1 MSSMKKRA
9 SLSISTIKFSN
20 SKKILKSLKEQES
33 NISENELPNINDLR
47 IDTESISTSDYQIPN
62 NKAFC
67 KMLSSSVV
75 DNSFNSYDD
84 NSFKNSKYGKK
95 SNTLPIMGSTH
106 KSGDK
111 RLSDINETNDIRKE
125 LFRHSSGKITKTNLD
140 DCVETSPKFTDVNIN
155 VFETDPKD
163 IARQMCLMNAKIF
176 KQITQDELLS
186 LAWNKPNKKVKAP
199 NIVLMTEQFN
209 KITLWV
215 SNNILSSALPSE
227 RTQKIARF
235 IYIEKACLKNND
247 FHSLKSIISALE
259 STPIHRLE
267 KTWMLL
273 PKKEKAKHKKYATL
287 MSMERNSEEYR
298 KYLQE
303 CKGAKIPYLGLYL
316 SDITYLFEAIEKE
329 KTLSQV
335 KLEQK
340 LKLDRLLNEFEEYQK
355 AANYQF
361 NEIQWIQQELNSEK
375 FINEIQHTQ
384 DEHYLTS
391 IQLEPKKNKSEQDST
406 SDSKPTHNISMKSVF
421 NKLIN
426 NHQKD

>member
-1 MSSMKKRA
+1 MKKRA
-9 SLSISTIKFSN
+9 SISISPIKFS
-20 SKKILKSLKEQES
+20 STKKIFKSFK
-33 NISENELPNINDLR
+33 ENEIEELPHIEELS
-47 IDTESISTSDYQIPN
+47 IDTNNVNQIPNEKTFDNNMISTSTITEIKNSNIEYDNYTY
-62 NKAFC
+62 
-67 KMLSSSVV
+67 SSV
-75 DNSFNSYDD
+75 NN
-84 NSFKNSKYGKK
+84 K
-95 SNTLPIMGSTH
+95 SNTIPITNTARPCE
-106 KSGDK
+106 K
-111 RLSDINETNDIRKE
+111 RLSEVDDKHKKKSIDEIQE
-125 LFRHSSGKITKTNLD
+125 LFRNTNKVTRTNLD
-140 DCVETSPKFTDVNIN
+140 ECICSPNTSDVNIN
-155 VFETDPKD
+155 VFEVDPKD

-186 LAWNKPNKKVKAP
+186 LAWNKPNKKIKAP

-215 SNNILSSALPSE
+215 SNDILSSSLPSE
-227 RTQKIARF
+227 RTQKISKF

-273 PKKEKAKHKKYATL
+273 PKKEKAKHKKYSTL
-287 MSMERNSEEYR
+287 MSIERNSEEYR

-329 KTLSQV
+329 KTLSEV
-335 KLEQK
+335 KLEHK
-340 LKLDRLLNEFEEYQK
+340 LKLDKLLEEFEELQK
-355 AANYQF
+355 AANYPF
-361 NEIQWIQQELNSEK
+361 NEIPWIQKELNSEK

-391 IQLEPKKNKSEQDST
+391 IQLEPRKNKSDQDSSSET
-406 SDSKPTHNISMKSVF
+406 RPTHNLSVKSVL

-426 NHQKD
+426 NHPKE

>member
-1 MSSMKKRA
+1 MKKRA
-9 SLSISTIKFSN
+9 SLSISTIK
-20 SKKILKSLKEQES
+20 ILKSLKENEVKES
-33 NISENELPNINDLR
+33 MPHIEDLD
-47 IDTESISTSDYQIPN
+47 IDTNADNQIPN
-62 NKAFC
+62 DKTFNK
-67 KMLSSSVV
+67 MISSSTITDPGNANIECENYYVSV
-75 DNSFNSYDD
+75 N
-84 NSFKNSKYGKK
+84 K
-95 SNTLPIMGSTH
+95 SNTLPITNSTH
-106 KSGDK
+106 LSEK
-111 RLSDINETNDIRKE
+111 RLSEVEEQDKKKE
-125 LFRHSSGKITKTNLD
+125 LFRNTNKVTRTNLD
-140 DCVETSPKFTDVNIN
+140 DCMCSPNTSDVNIN
-155 VFETDPKD
+155 IFEVDPKD
-163 IARQMCLMNAKIF
+163 IARQMCLMNARIF

-186 LAWNKPNKKVKAP
+186 LAWNKPNKKIKAP

-215 SNNILSSALPSE
+215 SNNILSSSLPSE

-298 KYLQE
+298 KYFQE

-340 LKLDRLLNEFEEYQK
+340 LKLDKLLAEFEELQK

-361 NEIQWIQQELNSEK
+361 NEIKWIQNELNSEK
-375 FINEIQHTQ
+375 FINEIQQTQ

-391 IQLEPKKNKSEQDST
+391 IQLEPKKNKTDQDSV
-406 SDSKPTHNISMKSVF
+406 SDRPTHNLSVKSVL

-426 NHQKD
+426 NHQKE